1 MKFLSL
7 AGDAASVEAIDSAIR
22 IFEKLGE
29 SGPHSP
35 DGWLLSHIL
44 NHCTE
49 TGIPFTLASVPDGGY
64 YVKRGVVEGVIP
76 PPIQATLE
84 QKA

>member
-1 MKFLSL
+1 MKFVSS
-7 AGDAASVEAIDSAIR
+7 AVAVASVEAIDSAIR
-22 IFEKLGE
+22 IFDKLGE
-29 SGPHSP
+29 SGPHST

-49 TGIPFTLASVPDGGY
+49 NGIPFTLASVPNGGF
-64 YVKRGVVEGVIP
+64 YVKRGVVEGVMP
-76 PPIQATLE
+76 APIQATLE